1 MKEFIVWIKILSYLI
16 EPLIKIGHLEIEFPG
31 GEVRTFG
38 QASDSKVKVTINDFK
53 TLRSLV
59 LTPDP
64 ALGEAYM
71 DKSIIIEDDNLYDL
85 LSLLAKNIS
94 NQPDSRLS
102 KFLAVNSKLRF
113 WFQKSNLPTRSKKN
127 VEHHYDLSP
136 ELYKLFLDED
146 QQYSCAFFQKKDD
159 SLEQAQINKKQH
171 ISKKLLLEPGMTV
184 LDIGCG
190 WGGLSLSL
198 AKHYDV
204 NVLGIT
210 LSEEQKLIAE
220 ARASKEGLQDKVSF
234 KILDYRTDCGTFDRI
249 VSVGMFE
256 HVGTRNYI
264 DYFEAIRNKLKK
276 NGIALIHTIGRMAPP
291 GNNSPWLD
299 KYIFPGGYS
308 PALSEMV
315 ASVEKNYLCITDVE
329 VWRLHYAKTLR
340 HWHSRFTE
348 NEKLIREIY
357 GDRFCRM
364 WRYYLIASEISFRYY
379 QHVVFQVQI
388 TKEQEAV
395 PLTRNYLY

>member
-1 MKEFIVWIKILSYLI
+1 MWIKILSYLI
-16 EPLIKIGHLEIEFPG
+16 EPLIRVGHLEIEFPG

-59 LTPDP
+59 LNPDP
-64 ALGEAYM
+64 GLGEAYM
-71 DKSIIIEDDNLYDL
+71 DKSIVIEDDNLYGL
-85 LSLLAKNIS
+85 LSLFAKNIS
-94 NQPDSRLS
+94 NQPDSRMA
-102 KFLAVNSKLRF
+102 KFLAFKSKLVF

-136 ELYKLFLDED
+136 ELYKLFLDKD
-146 QQYSCAFFQKKDD
+146 QQYSCAFFQKEDD

-171 ISKKLLLEPGMTV
+171 IAKKLLLEPGMTV

-220 ARASKEGLQDKVSF
+220 ARAIREGLQDKVNF
-234 KILDYRTDCGTFDRI
+234 KLLDYRTDCGTFDRI

-256 HVGTRNYI
+256 HVGTRNYK
-264 DYFEAIRNKLKK
+264 DYFDAIRNKLKE
-276 NGIALIHTIGRMAPP
+276 NGIALVHTIGRMSPP
-291 GNNSPWLD
+291 GNNSPWLE
-299 KYIFPGGYS
+299 KYIFPGGYT

-315 ASVEKNYLCITDVE
+315 ASVEKNYLCITDIE
-329 VWRLHYAKTLR
+329 VWRLHYAKTLC

-348 NEKLIREIY
+348 NEEQIRQIY
-357 GDRFCRM
+357 DDRFCRM
-364 WRYYLIASEISFRYY
+364 WRYYLIASEISFRHY

>member
-1 MKEFIVWIKILSYLI
+1 MWIKILSYLI

-59 LTPDP
+59 LSPDP

-113 WFQKSNLPTRSKKN
+113 WFQRSNLPTRSKKN

-204 NVLGIT
+204 SVLGIT

-308 PALSEMV
+308 PALSEIV

-357 GDRFCRM
+357 DDRFCRM
-364 WRYYLIASEISFRYY
+364 WRYYLISSEISFRYY

>member
-1 MKEFIVWIKILSYLI
+1 MWIKILSYLI

-146 QQYSCAFFQKKDD
+146 QQYSCAFFKKEDD

-256 HVGTRNYI
+256 HVGTRNYM

-315 ASVEKNYLCITDVE
+315 ASVEKN
-329 VWRLHYAKTLR
+329 
-340 HWHSRFTE
+340 
-348 NEKLIREIY
+348 
-357 GDRFCRM
+357 
-364 WRYYLIASEISFRYY
+364 
-379 QHVVFQVQI
+379 
-388 TKEQEAV
+388 
-395 PLTRNYLY
+395 

>member
-1 MKEFIVWIKILSYLI
+1 MWIKILSYLI
-16 EPLIKIGHLEIEFPG
+16 EPLIRVGHLEIEFPG

-38 QASDSKVKVTINDFK
+38 QASESKIKVTINDFK

-59 LTPDP
+59 LNPDP

-71 DKSIIIEDDNLYDL
+71 DKSIVIEDDNLYGL
-85 LSLLAKNIS
+85 LRLFAKNIS
-94 NQPDSRLS
+94 NQPDSRMS
-102 KFLAVNSKLRF
+102 KFLAFKSKLVF

-146 QQYSCAFFQKKDD
+146 QQYSCAFFQKEDD
-159 SLEQAQINKKQH
+159 SLEQAQINKKRH
-171 ISKKLLLEPGMTV
+171 IAKKLLLEPGMTV

-220 ARASKEGLQDKVSF
+220 ARAIRDGLQDKVTF

-256 HVGTRNYI
+256 HVGTRNYMN
-264 DYFEAIRNKLKK
+264 YFEAIRNKLKE
-276 NGIALIHTIGRMAPP
+276 NGIALVHTIGRMSPP
-291 GNNSPWLD
+291 GNNSPWLE
-299 KYIFPGGYS
+299 KYIFPGGYT

-315 ASVEKNYLCITDVE
+315 ASVEKNHLCITDIE

-340 HWHSRFTE
+340 HWHSRFTK
-348 NEKLIREIY
+348 NEEQIREIY
-357 GDRFCRM
+357 DDRFCRM
-364 WRYYLIASEISFRYY
+364 WRYYLIACEISFRHY